1 MKSRDLDQNFDTGSK
16 DLVEDL
22 DLSTACRV
30 NRRQKLEHNN
40 PQFSQHKH
48 YNECLE
54 GLDIDLKEDAAVH
67 VFQGCDIKN
76 CYIRIR
82 SGSVSAQHVLSG
94 NRWRDCVFHPARELS
109 MSTVEADFYNCKF
122 RGKWSGRIKG
132 SVEGCDFT
140 DAHLI
145 NVAFYGI
152 QTPGS
157 NKFSSDDTVIIENAG
172 ANRQEIKRLLAD
184 KSNLWLHI
192 RPEVG
197 LFVFSLSRQKDPAAL
212 KEALQGLSYVRFE

>member
-1 MKSRDLDQNFDTGSK
+1 MRAKDCDRKSDVDGKALVDDMDLATMR
-16 DLVEDL
+16 
-22 DLSTACRV
+22 RV
-30 NRRQKLEHNN
+30 NQRRKLEHNN
-40 PQFSQHKH
+40 PQLSQHKY
-48 YNECLE
+48 YNAYLE
-54 GLDIDLKEDAAVH
+54 GLEIDLAEENAVH

-109 MSTVEADFYNCKF
+109 MSTVEADFFDCKF
-122 RGKWSGRIKG
+122 RGKWSGRIRG

-145 NVAFYGI
+145 NFAFYGI

-172 ANRQEIKRLLAD
+172 ANRQEIKRLLAN

-212 KEALQGLSYVRFE
+212 KEVLQGLSYVRFE